1 MAGGLGM
8 DKMREEFET
17 WAVNFKGAFNLPLF
31 VMKDSD
37 GVYTDGMAR
46 IAWLAWQASRAALV
60 VELPQV
66 SWADNLG
73 QECMLLD
80 EVTRMLDKA
89 GIKYE

>member
-8 DKMREEFET
+8 DKCREEFEE
-17 WAVNFKGAFNLPLF
+17 WLFSYYDDEIARNLCERTKQALY
-31 VMKDSD
+31 DCYQD
-37 GVYTDGMAR
+37 
-46 IAWLAWQASRAALV
+46 AWQASRAALV
-60 VELPQV
+60 VELPSV